1 MVKPNLGT
9 PYLSGGT
16 YVILVS
22 WKTPSQSGSSS
33 VKTYEIRSGSDTWTV
48 PGTASSTTLNMTSA
62 QGRSFEIRA
71 VNYENRAGKWSDK
84 AWVYDTAF
92 PTTTTTA
99 APRYKLKE
107 FEGKNIRWDP
117 CAGAITMKLNHGGR
131 LNSTQLNDWEVGLLE
146 LASEISN
153 MTGLELTYMGTTT
166 TENRQEHPGDR
177 PHAGGDI
184 LITIAPAGTG
194 LMIDLDDSYFGH
206 RSISW
211 NGYTNGIWD
220 EVLAFDIQVSTQDAT
235 SDDMWN
241 GGDRGYLM
249 HYLGEAFGLSSPGDG
264 IDTEIMSWG
273 GSGSG
278 TWNSPDWGEGDK
290 IAFGLV
296 GANNGC
302 LY

>member
-1 MVKPNLGT
+1 MIYVRT
-9 PYLSGGT
+9 PAL
-16 YVILVS
+16 
-22 WKTPSQSGSSS
+22 
-33 VKTYEIRSGSDTWTV
+33 
-48 PGTASSTTLNMTSA
+48 
-62 QGRSFEIRA
+62 
-71 VNYENRAGKWSDK
+71 
-84 AWVYDTAF
+84 
-92 PTTTTTA
+92 PTTTTTVPVTTTTFQIVTTTESA
-99 APRYKLKE
+99 AARYKLDE
-107 FEGKNIRWDP
+107 YEGKNIRWDP
-117 CAGAITMKLNHGGR
+117 CAGPVTMKLNHGGR

-194 LMIDLDDSYFGH
+194 LMSDLDDSYFGDAQGWLDGWT
-206 RSISW
+206 S
-211 NGYTNGIWD
+211 GIWEQRD
-220 EVLAFDIQVSTQDAT
+220 AYDIQVSTQDAT
-235 SDDMWN
+235 SDAMWN
-241 GGDRGYLM
+241 GFKRAHLM
-249 HYLGEAFGLSSPGDG
+249 YYLGFAFGLDSPGDG

-273 GSGSG
+273 GAGSG

-296 GANNGC
+296 GASNGC